1 MQLHTWY
8 VAFKWLRNYIDISTG
23 FHVVLTG
30 NSKTKVTLSSTLP
43 FSELPVSSNLENTWS
58 PCRHPFYIVLDHTE
72 TLTSLQHSSLLL
84 ILCHIQQSQM
94 YGGCEHATPGT
105 VQKRSGLGRQP
116 PKSAVSFTLCS
127 FSDLQACIFGDSA
140 IIWMREGNKYC
151 QSLTAMNG
159 ILLIEVLMLL
169 IAKQLLSLLL
179 YKLIRLFILPTSSL
193 LF

>member
-1 MQLHTWY
+1 
-8 VAFKWLRNYIDISTG
+8 
-23 FHVVLTG
+23 
-30 NSKTKVTLSSTLP
+30 
-43 FSELPVSSNLENTWS
+43 
-58 PCRHPFYIVLDHTE
+58 
-72 TLTSLQHSSLLL
+72 
-84 ILCHIQQSQM
+84 M

-159 ILLIEVLMLL
+159 ILPIEVLMLL
-169 IAKQLLSLLL
+169 IAK
-179 YKLIRLFILPTSSL
+179 
-193 LF
+193 